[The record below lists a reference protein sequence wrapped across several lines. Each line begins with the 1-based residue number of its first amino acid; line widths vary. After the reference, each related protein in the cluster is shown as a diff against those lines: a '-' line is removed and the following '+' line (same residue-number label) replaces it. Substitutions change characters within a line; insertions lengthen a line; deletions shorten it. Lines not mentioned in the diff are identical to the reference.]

1 LIKKYLFVIYDLFFR
16 ILNFLQII
24 SHIVLIDAQ
33 SYILIQNFTKLLY
46 FGQKNND
53 TVGTIPKS
61 NIKIDTPNTQIYD
74 HSLSCLGT
82 GTLLK
87 SGGVKL
93 VLWA

>member
-1 LIKKYLFVIYDLFFR
+1 
-16 ILNFLQII
+16 LQII
-24 SHIVLIDAQ
+24 SHIVLIGAQ

-74 HSLSCLGT
+74 HSLFWLGT
-82 GTLLK
+82 GTSKDQKILHICNAYTLN
-87 SGGVKL
+87 L
-93 VLWA
+93 I